1 LNLQNPSKTLSE
13 LTGLRLMRG
22 RRLAVSAAW
31 PGGIGD
37 AINGVEEAS
46 DAGRIDYRGG
56 AHPPPRSPH
65 APRLVAYEDRL
76 GEVDQ
81 KGARH
86 RWPQSM
92 VLRGEPG

>member
-1 LNLQNPSKTLSE
+1 MPMAS
-13 LTGLRLMRG
+13 

-56 AHPPPRSPH
+56 AHPPPRSPR

-81 KGARH
+81 KGALGDAAIAH
-86 RWPQSM
+86 AAIP
-92 VLRGEPG
+92 EPGDDDLGD